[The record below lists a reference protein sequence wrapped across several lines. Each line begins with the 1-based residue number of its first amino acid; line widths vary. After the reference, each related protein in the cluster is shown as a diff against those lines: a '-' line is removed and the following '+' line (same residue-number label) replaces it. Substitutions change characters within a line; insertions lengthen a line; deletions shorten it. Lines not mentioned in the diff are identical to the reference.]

1 MIRVLYLFRKT
12 QSRVTMPL
20 EIPSRLWD
28 FTFGGCASLRTLNS
42 SH

>member
-1 MIRVLYLFRKT
+1 MIRVLCLFRKT

-20 EIPSRLWD
+20 EISSRLWG
-28 FTFGGCASLRTLNS
+28 FTFDGWSPLRTLNA